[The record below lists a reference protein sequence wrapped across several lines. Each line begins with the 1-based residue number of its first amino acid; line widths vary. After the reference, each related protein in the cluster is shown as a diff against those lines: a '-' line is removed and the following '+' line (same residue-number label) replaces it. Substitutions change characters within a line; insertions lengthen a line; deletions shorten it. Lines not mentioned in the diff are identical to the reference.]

1 MMFLPFDL
9 LDQLRRSKISSS
21 DKLFT
26 LALEMEVA
34 LVECVINKFVSIPA
48 EPKMALTQLATVD
61 LLTP

>member
-1 MMFLPFDL
+1 MFLPFDL

-34 LVECVINKFVSIPA
+34 LVESVINKFVSIPA
-48 EPKMALTQLATVD
+48 EPKMTLTQLATVD